1 MRIVCVAGG
10 SYKSFYLNYF
20 SKLSRCDLLIFNY
33 GIIYDYNTFNEL
45 LGDAVVTKE
54 LMNLSQTLHCVVAA
68 GVYVVGAERVKSIIV
83 CNGDKIQL
91 DKAALGA
98 RIHIKNQTF
107 IVGDESTDYK
117 KANKIILCNKRIEPN
132 VLHCSLRKIY
142 IFCDKF
148 GVNFVQKQKLTRKF
162 NKYSKI
168 ILK

>member
-20 SKLSRCDLLIFNY
+20 SKLSRCDLLIFNF

-45 LGDAVVTKE
+45 MGDAIVTKE
-54 LMNLSQTLHCVVAA
+54 LMNLSQSMHGVVVA
-68 GVYVVGAERVKSIIV
+68 GVNVVGAEKVKSIIV
-83 CNGDKIQL
+83 CDGDKIQL
-91 DKAALGA
+91 DKAISGA
-98 RIHIKNQTF
+98 RVHIKNHTF
-107 IVGDESTDYK
+107 IVGDEHTDYK

-132 VLHCSLRKIY
+132 LTHCSKRKIY

-148 GVNFVQKQKLTRKF
+148 GVNFVQNQKIIRKF
-162 NKYSKI
+162 NKYSKF